1 MDPFK
6 KELWRLRFNWLF
18 TVLMV
23 PLYSVSQ
30 IGISSSFHQF
40 VTNPTAEQ
48 IRNGTYKEVKTN
60 LTACG
65 AHGLASYTIYIIG
78 NII

>member
-1 MDPFK
+1 MDLFK

-23 PLYSVSQ
+23 PLFSVSQ

-40 VTNPTAEQ
+40 VTNPSVEQ
-48 IRNGTYKEVKTN
+48 IKNGTYKEVK
-60 LTACG
+60 
-65 AHGLASYTIYIIG
+65 
-78 NII
+78 